1 MEPGEAAP
9 ADTRP
14 VRPGEE
20 LPVEPLA
27 RWLAEHLPA
36 AVAGRDALAVSQFP
50 GGHSN
55 LTYLLRWGGRELV
68 LRRPPVGS
76 TVKTAHDMGREL
88 RVLTR
93 LAPLFPKAPR
103 PLLGCDDPS
112 VIGAPFYLMERV
124 RGVILRDARA
134 PRIDLL
140 SDLPIDLTPA
150 RMRQISEAAVDGLAE
165 LHAID
170 LAAAGFADL
179 GRPEGY
185 AARQVAGWGGRWRAA
200 RTDDVP
206 AIDRAFTWLEA
217 RIPAPALPPA
227 LLHNDYKYDNLVF
240 APDLSRVTAVLDWEM
255 ATTGDPRMDLGYAL
269 ACWIDPDDPPP
280 LRALAFGPTARPG
293 SLSRAEVAARYARAT
308 GRTLD
313 DLGDLPF
320 FYVFGLAK
328 LAVIAQQIYARY
340 RRGLTRDER
349 FARLLDAV
357 RILGATA
364 EAAMAK
370 GRID

>member
-1 MEPGEAAP
+1 
-9 ADTRP
+9 
-14 VRPGEE
+14 
-20 LPVEPLA
+20 
-27 RWLAEHLPA
+27 
-36 AVAGRDALAVSQFP
+36 
-50 GGHSN
+50 
-55 LTYLLRWGGRELV
+55 
-68 LRRPPVGS
+68 
-76 TVKTAHDMGREL
+76 
-88 RVLTR
+88 TR
-93 LAPLFPKAPR
+93 LAPLYPKAPR

-134 PRIDLL
+134 TGIDLQPGRL
-140 SDLPIDLTPA
+140 H
-150 RMRQISEAAVDGLAE
+150 RVSEATVDGLAE
-165 LHAID
+165 LHALD
-170 LAAAGFADL
+170 LGAAGLADL

-185 AARQVAGWGGRWRAA
+185 AARQVAGWGERWRAA

-206 AIDRAFTWLEA
+206 AIDRAFAWLET
-217 RIPAPALPPA
+217 RLPAAALPPA

-240 APDLSRVTAVLDWEM
+240 APDLSRVVAVLDWEM

-269 ACWIDPDDPPP
+269 ACWIDPDDAPP

-293 SLSRAEVAARYARAT
+293 SLSRREVAARYAAST
-308 GRTLD
+308 GRSLD

-328 LAVIAQQIYARY
+328 LAIIAQQIYARY

-357 RILGATA
+357 RVLGATA
-364 EAAMAK
+364 EAAIEK
-370 GRID
+370 GRIDRLAG